1 MGNNDSMVIELTRF
15 AGTPYGVFGLL
26 LRGPMMLYTLE
37 PMWSDTPRE
46 ISCIPAD
53 AYRMEFVATGDH
65 GMAWELID
73 VSQTERVIIRVGNR
87 AVDTEGDIL
96 IGKSLGALG
105 NDWALRDS
113 AEALGLFHTY
123 MAGETEVTLNITWLG
138 NPEEDGVEVVETVL
152 EEDSQFNLDGQ
163 IPE

>member
-1 MGNNDSMVIELTRF
+1 MGNDSMVIELTRF

-26 LRGPMMLYTLE
+26 LHGPMMLYTLE
-37 PMWSDTPRE
+37 PSWGDDVGE
-46 ISCIPAD
+46 VSCIPAD
-53 AYRMEFVATGDH
+53 LYRLMLLDNVDH
-65 GMAWELID
+65 GRSWTLVDAGQE
-73 VSQTERVIIRVGNR
+73 SGRIIRVGNR
-87 AVDTEGDIL
+87 ELDTEGDIL

-105 NDWALRDS
+105 NDWALKDS

-123 MAGETEVTLNITWLG
+123 MDGETRATLNITWLG
-138 NPEEDGVEVVETVL
+138 SPEVNKVEVSETVL